1 MTLVATLVVDRLG
14 RRVLLLISAS
24 FMCVC
29 STVMGVYFFMKDND
43 ESSVASLGWL
53 PVVALCLF
61 IVAFSL
67 GFGPLIFVVL
77 GEMFAADVKGLVGG
91 LPLALNWG
99 LAFVVTKTF
108 SNLVSAIKIGPT
120 FWLFSV
126 FSLLGTLFV
135 FFLVPETK
143 GKSLAEIQTMLAGN
157 KNETKDEKVS
167 DVRL

>member
-1 MTLVATLVVDRLG
+1 
-14 RRVLLLISAS
+14 
-24 FMCVC
+24 
-29 STVMGVYFFMKDND
+29 MGVYFFMKNND
-43 ESSVASLGWL
+43 ESSVESLGWL
-53 PVVALCLF
+53 PVVSLCLF

-108 SNLVSAIKIGPT
+108 SNLVNAIKIGPT
-120 FWLFSV
+120 FWVFSV
-126 FSLLGTLFV
+126 FSLLGTFFV
-135 FFLVPETK
+135 FFMVPETK
-143 GKSLAEIQTMLAGN
+143 GKSLAEIQTMLSG
-157 KNETKDEKVS
+157 KNESEDEKVA